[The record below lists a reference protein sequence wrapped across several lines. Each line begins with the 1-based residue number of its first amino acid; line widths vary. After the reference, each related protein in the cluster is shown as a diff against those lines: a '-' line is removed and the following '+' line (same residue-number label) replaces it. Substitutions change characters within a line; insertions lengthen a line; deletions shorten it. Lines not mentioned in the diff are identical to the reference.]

1 MFSLSLCLA
10 LWYFQRSGWK
20 KGGKRWRCRGGQGE
34 IKQLWLGTNSSPE
47 NSGGG
52 WGFTFH
58 WPASIGPDGV
68 KPISAYAEEN
78 HWTVAAG
85 SCSPL
90 RRSLDSHSE
99 LSSAM
104 PQWPTTG
111 CWVFNSQ
118 QLYYSQVCVH
128 MCVVAAVLSS
138 CQLKLK
144 KKEGIH
150 TFEWLLD
157 FYQFIVERMWK
168 KHKTIKDIHVYFMFV
183 NPLRTHVKFIISL
196 YVFHK
201 LWPAVVAVVHADPT
215 TKVNLNNIL
224 KMEKLMQKLGNF
236 NPEWVTES
244 SMFLPS
250 VKGGL
255 FIHFSM
261 TWFLSSKNI
270 ICAVILMFEFAQR
283 ERWREQRLQKVAEL
297 KRGIK
302 LK

>member
-1 MFSLSLCLA
+1 MDE
-10 LWYFQRSGWK
+10 K
-20 KGGKRWRCRGGQGE
+20 KGERWRCRGGQGE
-34 IKQLWLGTNSSPE
+34 IKELWLGTNSSPE

-128 MCVVAAVLSS
+128 MCACVVALFWRGCS
-138 CQLKLK
+138 
-144 KKEGIH
+144 
-150 TFEWLLD
+150 
-157 FYQFIVERMWK
+157 
-168 KHKTIKDIHVYFMFV
+168 
-183 NPLRTHVKFIISL
+183 
-196 YVFHK
+196 VF
-201 LWPAVVAVVHADPT
+201 L
-215 TKVNLNNIL
+215 
-224 KMEKLMQKLGNF
+224 
-236 NPEWVTES
+236 
-244 SMFLPS
+244 S
-250 VKGGL
+250 VK
-255 FIHFSM
+255 IEEKRRNSHIWMS
-261 TWFLSSKNI
+261 TWFLSVYCWKN
-270 ICAVILMFEFAQR
+270 V
-283 ERWREQRLQKVAEL
+283 K
-297 KRGIK
+297 KT
-302 LK
+302 